1 MDAAQLPLLNNTIG
15 LTPNARLWKE
25 EHMTLA
31 LNQSACDIADTIM
44 ANAAQLRVD
53 VSQVAGGGRVL
64 DFGIAAVGGL
74 AAGKQLARLC
84 MSGLG
89 DVAIVPGDIDGI
101 GWPHVFVET
110 DNPLAACLFSQYAGW
125 QIGLKDFFAMGSGP
139 MRAAAAKE
147 DLFDKLSYS
156 ERPAACLGVLEG
168 STIPDAAVFEYIAE
182 RTSVPPE
189 RITLAIAPT
198 SSQAGN
204 LQVVARSVE
213 TCLHKLH
220 ELGFDVTRIVSGC
233 GSAPLSPVAADDL
246 SGIGRTND
254 AILYGGRVTLM
265 VRGDDDSIAEVGP
278 KVPAA
283 ASESYGKPFLEIFE
297 AAGRDFY
304 AIDPHLFSPAEV
316 VFQNIDSGRVF
327 HFGKTAPNILRE
339 SFGL

>member
-1 MDAAQLPLLNNTIG
+1 MTI
-15 LTPNARLWKE
+15 
-25 EHMTLA
+25 A
-31 LNQSACDIADTIM
+31 LNQSACGIADTVV
-44 ANAAQLRVD
+44 ANAARLRID
-53 VSQVAGGGRVL
+53 VSRTVGGGRVL
-64 DFGIAAVGGL
+64 DFGIATLGGL
-74 AAGKQLARLC
+74 AAGKELARLC

-89 DVAIVPGDIDGI
+89 AVSIVPGDIDGI

-110 DNPLAACLFSQYAGW
+110 DHPVAACLFSQYAGW
-125 QIGLKDFFAMGSGP
+125 QISLNDFFAMGSGP
-139 MRAAAAKE
+139 MRAAAARE
-147 DLFDKLSYS
+147 ELFTKLSYS
-156 ERPAACLGVLEG
+156 EQPDACLGVLEG
-168 STIPDAAVFEYIAE
+168 SAIPDAAMFEFIAKK
-182 RTSVPPE
+182 TGVPPK

-213 TCLHKLH
+213 TCLHKLF

-246 SGIGRTND
+246 TGIGRTND

-265 VRGDDDSIAEVGP
+265 VRGDDDSLEEVGP

-283 ASESYGKPFLEIFE
+283 ASDVYGKPFLEIFE

-316 VFQNIDSGRVF
+316 VFQNINTGRVF
-327 HFGKTAPNILRE
+327 HFGKRAPDILRE